1 MLLRNGAEDVSLV
14 QCLREHECV
23 VVLWDVWSPEQASV
37 SPGISSARCCFAF
50 ELWEPGSR
58 NVFSRCLSLSLSLST
73 LTMRPQGYGVD
84 LLPIVFRPDTW
95 GLHSTR
101 VSRNDAPAVF
111 PPLHEQSVSQ
121 GFPPGRTFF
130 TFGLLQAED
139 IKHSLIFYSLQTR
152 LLKSIHTCMYL
163 KAW

>member
-1 MLLRNGAEDVSLV
+1 MN
-14 QCLREHECV
+14 
-23 VVLWDVWSPEQASV
+23 VLWCCEMYGALSRPLFPLVFPQRGAAS
-37 SPGISSARCCFAF
+37 RLNC
-50 ELWEPGSR
+50 GSR
-58 NVFSRCLSLSLSLST
+58 AAEMCSADVSLSLSLST

-152 LLKSIHTCMYL
+152 LLKSIHTYMYL